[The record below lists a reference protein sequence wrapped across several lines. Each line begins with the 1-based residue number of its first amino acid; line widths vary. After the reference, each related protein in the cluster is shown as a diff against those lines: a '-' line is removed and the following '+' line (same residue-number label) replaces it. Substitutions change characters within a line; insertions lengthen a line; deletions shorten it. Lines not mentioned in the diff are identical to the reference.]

1 MEKKK
6 TQLLGRRKMSEMGIG
21 KGKKA
26 RTAQRYSDEPRA
38 PEVGP
43 LGRTHYGRIILAE
56 VFSIPL
62 VYRIA
67 VKL

>member
-1 MEKKK
+1 
-6 TQLLGRRKMSEMGIG
+6 MSEMGIG

-56 VFSIPL
+56 VFSLPL